1 VCAIT
6 PSYSIYYH
14 SGEATYPV
22 ANDFVYY
29 LSDDGAYLPYNGG
42 YLWYLMDNGTAIRV
56 DSIGQVVDESI
67 CGSTKTTEAGD
78 DKTTESDL
86 DKTIE

>member
-1 VCAIT
+1 
-6 PSYSIYYH
+6 
-14 SGEATYPV
+14 
-22 ANDFVYY
+22 
-29 LSDDGAYLPYNGG
+29 
-42 YLWYLMDNGTAIRV
+42 MDNNTAIKI
-56 DSIGQVVDESI
+56 DSIGQVIDTSI